1 MTLNIQ
7 AARALR
13 ALPALVVLLHLP
25 AGLMG
30 QTPCSPLG
38 VSALEAGWEAYRADS
53 NRVAA
58 ARFEAALRL
67 CPDNLDAQVGL
78 GFSLLRLGRVARAD
92 SLFRVVLARSAT
104 NSDAWEGRARAA
116 LRLGDTAGAAAAGR
130 RALVLAPN
138 NQEFR
143 SFLDRVA
150 PDWHRPEARNRIRP
164 GTLQLVAR
172 TRGQGFEIAAGGG
185 WRPFYVKGVN
195 VGVALPGRYPSE
207 FPQDSTLYAGWLD
220 TLAAMH
226 ANTLRLYTMLPPG
239 FYRALRG
246 WNLSHPDQVL
256 WLVQGV
262 WTELPPKKQDFADP
276 AWEAGFQREMR
287 SVVDAVHGAVTIPV
301 RPGHSGGRYDADVSP
316 WVLAYIIGREWEPFA
331 VKAFDARRPSGAYS
345 GRYLRVQQG
354 PAMDLWLARQCDA
367 MLTYE
372 ADSYNALHPIA
383 YTNWPTLDP
392 LSHPTESTTAEEAYW
407 RKRSGRR
414 IEGPKES
421 QKLEYEN
428 DAIGLDPNLVEPT
441 AANPAGWFASY
452 HGYPYYPDFMMLD
465 PRYQQARSPEGRS
478 SYFGYLREL
487 VAHHRSMPTLIAEY
501 GVPSSRGVAHLQ
513 PEGWSHGGHD
523 EREMAAIDARL
534 TREIREAGAA
544 GSILFAWLDEWFK
557 KNWVVVDYE
566 LPPDNTRLWHNVMD
580 AEQNYGIIGQ
590 YAGEVG
596 STPRLGGDPGRWQ
609 KLTVLQSGTPGI
621 NGGLKRLR
629 AGADES
635 FVYLAVELTPGK
647 FPWATQGIQLAL
659 DTYLPRVG
667 QHRLPRSEVESEV
680 GFEFLID
687 LAGPERGT
695 MEVTPDYQR
704 HDFRIDPA
712 TGDDFGRFFRRPVIT
727 RDRNDGRFDSLFVV
741 TNRAKFGR
749 DGTFFPARLHDR
761 GRLMYG
767 TEAVSTLADWYL
779 DEAAGLLQIRV
790 PWDLLNVTDP
800 STRTLLFDRQT
811 SGKYGTA
818 TAGDFHVGVV
828 IYSKGAGTTPK
839 VVAALPALARGMWRG
854 DDFTGWRW
862 PGWIEPRWHSR
873 LKPVYDSLRMLW
885 REAPSGAPGRPAR
898 RAPSN

>member
-1 MTLNIQ
+1 M
-7 AARALR
+7 A
-13 ALPALVVLLHLP
+13 
-25 AGLMG
+25 

-53 NRVAA
+53 NREAA

-116 LRLGDTAGAAAAGR
+116 LRMGDTAGAAAAGR

-143 SFLDRVA
+143 SFLDRAA
-150 PDWHRPEARNRIRP
+150 PDWNRPEEGNRSRP
-164 GTLQLVAR
+164 DLLQLVAR
-172 TRGQGFEIAAGGG
+172 TRGQGFEVATGNR

-195 VGVALPGRYPSE
+195 LGVALPGRYPSE

-226 ANTLRLYTMLPPG
+226 ANTLRLYTILPPA

-246 WNLSHPDQVL
+246 WNLSHPDRVL
-256 WLVQGV
+256 RLVHGV
-262 WTELPPKKQDFADP
+262 WTELPPRHDFADP
-276 AWEAGFQREMR
+276 AWEAGFQREIR
-287 SVVDAVHGAVTIPV
+287 RVVDVVHGAGTIAV
-301 RPGHSGGRYDADVSP
+301 RPGHAGGRFDADVSP
-316 WVLAYIIGREWEPFA
+316 WVLGYIIGREWEPFA
-331 VKAFDARRPSGAYS
+331 VKAFDAGQPAGSYS
-345 GRYLRVQQG
+345 GRYLRLQRG

-367 MLTYE
+367 MLAYE

-392 LSHPTESTTAEEAYW
+392 LSHPTEPTTAEEAYW

-414 IEGPKES
+414 SEA
-421 QKLEYEN
+421 QKQEYEN
-428 DAIGLDPNLVEPT
+428 DAVSVDANLIEPT

-452 HGYPYYPDFMMLD
+452 HAYPYYPDFMLLD
-465 PRYQQARSPEGRS
+465 PRYRQARSPEGRS

-501 GVPSSRGVAHLQ
+501 GVPSSRGVAHLH
-513 PEGWSHGGHD
+513 PDGWGHGGHD
-523 EREMAAIDARL
+523 EQKMAAIDARL
-534 TREIREAGAA
+534 TREIRESGAA
-544 GSILFAWLDEWFK
+544 GSIVFAWLDEWFK
-557 KNWVVVDYE
+557 KNWMVIDYE
-566 LPPDNTRLWHNVMD
+566 IPLDNTRMWHNVMD
-580 AEQNYGIIGQ
+580 AEQNYGILGE
-590 YAGEVG
+590 YAGEATT
-596 STPRLGGDPGRWQ
+596 TPHLGEDPARWR
-609 KLTVLQSGTPGI
+609 KLPVLQSMPDTAGS
-621 NGGLKRLR
+621 LRRLR

-635 FVYLAVELTPGK
+635 FVYLAVELAPGK
-647 FPWATQGIQLAL
+647 FPWGSRRIQLAI
-659 DTYLPRVG
+659 DTYLAAVG
-667 QHRLPRSEVESEV
+667 QHSLPRSGVQSEV

-695 MEVTPDYQR
+695 MAVTPEYQR
-704 HDFRIDPA
+704 HEFRVDPA

-727 RDRNDGRFDSLFVV
+727 RDRNDGRFDSLFVI
-741 TNRAKFGR
+741 TNRARFGR
-749 DGTFFPARLHDR
+749 DGTFFPARSYDR

-828 IYSKGAGTTPK
+828 IYSKGAGRSPK
-839 VVAALPALARGMWRG
+839 VVAAIPSLARGMWRK

-862 PGWIEPRWHSR
+862 QGWIEPRWHSR

>member
-1 MTLNIQ
+1 M
-7 AARALR
+7 A
-13 ALPALVVLLHLP
+13 
-25 AGLMG
+25 
-30 QTPCSPLG
+30 QTPCSPRG
-38 VSALEAGWEAYRADS
+38 VSALKTGWEAYRADS
-53 NRVAA
+53 NRMAA
-58 ARFEAALRL
+58 ARFEASLRL

-92 SLFRVVLARSAT
+92 SLFRVVLGRSAT

-116 LRLGDTAGAAAAGR
+116 LRLGDTAGAAAAGL

-143 SFLDRVA
+143 SFLDRAA
-150 PDWHRPEARNRIRP
+150 PDWNRPEAGNRSRP
-164 GTLQLVAR
+164 EVLQLVAR
-172 TRGQGFEIAAGGG
+172 TRGQGFEVATGKG

-195 VGVALPGRYPSE
+195 LGVALPGRYPSE

-226 ANTLRLYTMLPPG
+226 SNTLRLYTMLPPG

-246 WNLSHPDQVL
+246 WNLSHPDRVL
-256 WLVQGV
+256 WLVHGV
-262 WTELPPKKQDFADP
+262 WTELPPRHDFADP

-287 SVVDAVHGAVTIPV
+287 RVVDAVHGAGTIAV
-301 RPGHSGGRYDADVSP
+301 RPGHAGGRYDADVSP
-316 WVLAYIIGREWEPFA
+316 WVLGYIIGREWEPFA
-331 VKAFDARRPSGAYS
+331 VKAFDAGQPAGSYS
-345 GRYLRVQQG
+345 GRYLRVQRG

-367 MLTYE
+367 MLAYE

-392 LSHPTESTTAEEAYW
+392 LNHPTEPTTAEEAYW

-414 IEGPKES
+414 SEA
-421 QKLEYEN
+421 QKQEYEN
-428 DAIGLDPNLVEPT
+428 DAVSVDANLIEPT
-441 AANPAGWFASY
+441 TANPAGWFASY
-452 HGYPYYPDFMMLD
+452 HVYPYYPDFMLLD
-465 PRYQQARSPEGRS
+465 PRYRQARSPEGRS

-501 GVPSSRGVAHLQ
+501 GVPSSRGVAHLH
-513 PEGWSHGGHD
+513 PDGWGHGGHD
-523 EREMAAIDARL
+523 EQGMAAIDARL
-534 TREIREAGAA
+534 TREIRESGAA
-544 GSILFAWLDEWFK
+544 GSIVFAWLDEWFK
-557 KNWVVVDYE
+557 KNWMVIDYE
-566 LPPDNTRLWHNVMD
+566 IPLDNTRMWHNVMD
-580 AEQNYGIIGQ
+580 AEQNYGILGE
-590 YAGEVG
+590 YAGEATT
-596 STPRLGGDPGRWQ
+596 TPHLGEDAARWR
-609 KLTVLQSGTPGI
+609 KLPVLQSMPDTAG
-621 NGGLKRLR
+621 NLRRLR

-635 FVYLAVELTPGK
+635 FVYLAVELAPGK
-647 FPWATQGIQLAL
+647 FPWGSWGIQLAI
-659 DTYLPRVG
+659 DTYLTAVG
-667 QHRLPRSEVESEV
+667 QHRLPRSEVQSEV

-695 MEVTPDYQR
+695 MAVIPEYQR
-704 HDFRIDPA
+704 HEFHVDPA

-741 TNRAKFGR
+741 TNRARFGR
-749 DGTFFPARLHDR
+749 DGTFFPARGYDR

-828 IYSKGAGTTPK
+828 IYSKGATTKPK
-839 VVAALPALARGMWRG
+839 VVGILPSLTKGTWRE
-854 DDFTGWRW
+854 DDFAGWRW
-862 PGWIEPRWHSR
+862 QGWVEPRWHSR

-885 REAPSGAPGRPAR
+885 REAPSGAPGRPVR
-898 RAPSN
+898 RAPSD